1 MTMGVN
7 LSNLVHPAPI
17 QLKDIR
23 GKKAAIDAPNIL
35 YQFLSIIR
43 QRDGTPLKDS
53 QGRITSHLA
62 GLLYRTSHLVENN
75 IKPVYVYDGKPHPLK
90 KHILEKRRE
99 IKEKAT
105 AEWQEALKI
114 GDIEEARKKA
124 QQTSRLTP
132 ELIEE
137 SKHLLNTLGIPY
149 VDALSEGEAQ
159 ASQMTQDG
167 TVDITASQDFDSL
180 LFGSPFLIRNLTI
193 TGKRKLPGKKKWVD
207 TQPEKII
214 LADVL
219 KTHGIT
225 HKQLVEIAILVGTDF
240 NEGIKGIGPANG
252 LKLIQKYESLDKI
265 ISAHKINQDHLDNY
279 EEIMKIFL
287 EPQIKR
293 NIPLHWRPIDKEETI
308 HFLCDEHQFS
318 LDRVKSALD
327 KFEGFSHSLSQK
339 NLLDF

>member
-1 MTMGVN
+1 MGIN
-7 LSNLVHPAPI
+7 LSNLVHPTPI
-17 QLKDIR
+17 QIKDIR
-23 GKKAAIDAPNIL
+23 GKKVAIDAPNIL

-53 QGRITSHLA
+53 HGRITSHLA
-62 GLLYRTSHLVENN
+62 GLLYRTSHLVEQN

-90 KHILEKRRE
+90 KQILDKRRAV
-99 IKEKAT
+99 KEKAT
-105 AEWQEALKI
+105 SDWQEALKI
-114 GDIEEARKKA
+114 GDMEEARKKA

-132 ELIEE
+132 GLIAE
-137 SKHLLNTLGIPY
+137 SKHLLDTLGIPY

-193 TGKRKLPGKKKWVD
+193 TGKRKLPGKKKWIEI
-207 TQPEKII
+207 QPEKII
-214 LADVL
+214 LANVL
-219 KTHGIT
+219 KTHRIT

-252 LKLIQKYESLDKI
+252 LKLIKKYGSLDKI
-265 ISAHKINQDHLDNY
+265 ISTKKLNQDHLENY
-279 EEIMKIFL
+279 KEIMKIFL
-287 EPQIKR
+287 EPKIIR
-293 NIPLHWRPIDKEETI
+293 DISLRWRPIDKEATI

-318 LDRVKSALD
+318 LNRVKSALD
-327 KFEGFSHSLSQK
+327 KFDGFSHSLSQK
-339 NLLDF
+339 KLLDF

>member
-1 MTMGVN
+1 MGVN
-7 LSNLVHPAPI
+7 LSTLVQPTSI

-62 GLLYRTSHLVENN
+62 GLLYRTSHLVEHN

-90 KHILEKRRE
+90 KKILDKRRE
-99 IKEKAT
+99 VKEKA
-105 AEWQEALKI
+105 AIEWQKALKI

-124 QQTSRLTP
+124 QQTSRLTS
-132 ELIEE
+132 ELIGE
-137 SKHLLNTLGIPY
+137 SKHLLDALGIPY
-149 VDALSEGEAQ
+149 VTSLSEGEAQ

-193 TGKRKLPGKKKWVD
+193 TGKRKLPGKKKWVEI
-207 TQPEKII
+207 QPEKII
-214 LADVL
+214 LSDVL
-219 KTHGIT
+219 KTHKIT
-225 HKQLVEIAILVGTDF
+225 YKQLVEIAILVGTDF
-240 NEGIKGIGPANG
+240 NEGIKGIGPVNG
-252 LKLIQKYESLDKI
+252 LKLIKKYGSLDKI
-265 ISAHKINQDHLDNY
+265 ITTEKINQNTLENY

-287 EPQIKR
+287 EPQIIR
-293 NIPLHWRPIDKEETI
+293 NISLHWRPIDKEATI
-308 HFLCDEHQFS
+308 RFLCDEHQFS
-318 LDRVKSALD
+318 LNRVQSALE

-339 NLLDF
+339 KLLDF